1 MKRIKWLEI
10 ALILALFILITYAV
24 VLSLDLGHY
33 RSELFKDNQ
42 SPVIHYAL
50 ITDDKSSQSAIDF
63 FSGMEDAIREYNIV
77 LETTLVNEDETS
89 LNQAFDI
96 AEQMK
101 VDGIIVKLKSNS
113 EAKENI
119 IKMQQNGIFTV
130 LVGNDSPES
139 YRDVYIGSN
148 KFNAGK
154 VSAALATEGRLD
166 KAKVLLL
173 LGRDYESSSG
183 SAKNNFLNGF
193 RPANSEGMD
202 LEVVFIGYTAQTRAE
217 LLLEK
222 HLSEDSI
229 NTVICTDPL
238 DTTRVMNLLVDLNR
252 VSDIRLIGSG
262 DLEATLEGIKKGIV
276 YASINLGF
284 DIMGDEA
291 IRALIALNQEESQS
305 SYVNIE
311 INVLE

>member
-1 MKRIKWLEI
+1 
-10 ALILALFILITYAV
+10 
-24 VLSLDLGHY
+24 
-33 RSELFKDNQ
+33 
-42 SPVIHYAL
+42 
-50 ITDDKSSQSAIDF
+50 
-63 FSGMEDAIREYNIV
+63 
-77 LETTLVNEDETS
+77 
-89 LNQAFDI
+89 
-96 AEQMK
+96 
-101 VDGIIVKLKSNS
+101 
-113 EAKENI
+113 
-119 IKMQQNGIFTV
+119 MQQNGIFTV

-148 KFNAGK
+148 KFNQGK

-166 KAKVLLL
+166 KARVLLL

-193 RPANSEGMD
+193 RPDNSDDVD
-202 LEVVFIGYTAQTRAE
+202 LEIIYIGYTAQTRAE

-222 HLSEDSI
+222 HLSEESI

-262 DLEATLEGIKKGIV
+262 NLEATLEGIKKGIV

-291 IRALIALNQEESQS
+291 IRALIALNQNESQS

-311 INVLE
+311 INVME